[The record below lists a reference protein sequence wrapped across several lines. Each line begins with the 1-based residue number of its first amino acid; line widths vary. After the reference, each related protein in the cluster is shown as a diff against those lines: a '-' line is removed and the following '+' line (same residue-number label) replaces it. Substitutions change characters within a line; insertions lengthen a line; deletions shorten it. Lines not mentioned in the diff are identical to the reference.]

1 MVWERTK
8 SEADQQWN
16 IPFRTSNAVT
26 VDEFAPLSPEDEE
39 VVQSV
44 HQRLIKDMDLSA
56 VERLGP
62 ARGREAIEQGVRMV
76 VAEVSPQLF
85 GERKEM
91 VVRRV
96 IDDAIGLGP
105 MEPLLKD
112 ASISEVMVNAPEEI
126 YFERDG
132 IIYLSALRFRD
143 KEHIM
148 LSIDRI
154 LAPLGRRVDESSPFV
169 DARLP
174 DGSRVNIIIPP
185 LMPRS
190 PVITIRKFRPDKYNI
205 NDLIANGTLTQEV
218 TDFLRACVQLRLN
231 IVISGGTGSGKTT
244 ILNALSAF
252 IPERERIVTIED
264 PIELKLQ
271 QKHVL
276 SAEAR
281 PPNIEGKNEVTQRDL
296 LRNALRMRPDRV
308 IIGEVRGPEAFDMMQ
323 AMNTGHEGSLTT
335 VHANSVRDALSRIE
349 NMVLMAGFD
358 LPTRAIRE
366 QMASAFHLVIQLARF
381 ADGSRR
387 IICVSEVVGMEE
399 VTVTMQDLFLF
410 ETTSIADDGRII
422 GELLS
427 TGMVPT
433 FIDRFTK
440 AGVAIE
446 SILPNV
452 GRWA

>member
-1 MVWERTK
+1 MVLEKT
-8 SEADQQWN
+8 EGTPWN
-16 IPFRTSNAVT
+16 IPTPASYQATF
-26 VDEFAPLSPEDEE
+26 DEFAPLSTEDEDI
-39 VVQSV
+39 VRRV
-44 HQRLIKDMDLSA
+44 HQRLIQDMDLSA

-62 ARGREAIEQGVRMV
+62 ERGREAVSQGIRTL
-76 VAEVSPQLF
+76 VSEMAPHLY

-91 VVRRV
+91 VVVRV
-96 IDDAIGLGP
+96 MDDAVGLGP
-105 MEPLLKD
+105 LEPLIKD
-112 ASISEVMVNAPEEI
+112 SSISEVMVNAPDEI

-148 LSIDRI
+148 LAIDRI
-154 LAPLGRRVDESSPFV
+154 IAPLGRRVDESSPFV

-205 NDLIANGTLTQEV
+205 NDLVANGTLTMELAE
-218 TDFLRACVQLRLN
+218 FLRACVQLRLN
-231 IVISGGTGSGKTT
+231 TVISGGAGSGKTT
-244 ILNALSAF
+244 ILNALSAY
-252 IPERERIVTIED
+252 IPERERIITIED

-271 QKHVL
+271 QRHVL

-296 LRNALRMRPDRV
+296 LRNALRMRPDRIV
-308 IIGEVRGPEAFDMMQ
+308 IGEVRGPEAFDMMQ
-323 AMNTGHEGSLTT
+323 AMNTGHEGSITT
-335 VHANSVRDALSRIE
+335 VHANSGRDALARIE

-366 QMASAFHLVIQLARF
+366 QMASAFHLIIQLARF

-387 IICVSEVVGMEE
+387 ITAVSEVVGLEE
-399 VTVTMQDLFLF
+399 NTVTMQDIFVF
-410 ETTSIADDGRII
+410 ETTSISEDGRIV
-422 GELLS
+422 GELRP

-433 FIDRFTK
+433 FIDRFVK
-440 AGVAIE
+440 AGVAVE
-446 SILPNV
+446 SILPAM
-452 GRWA
+452 GRWS